1 MTERNDTLFRRHEI
15 FVAAATIAAHANCG
29 EAGFRQRDVRFLIE
43 LFSNWVDISLQDGVL
58 EVKNT
63 QVQRFLEGLVADGS
77 AKRVNR
83 GTKQP
88 VYRLS
93 RLGLLDLLSRI
104 SNRPSGGRAEH
115 FLFLHYFLCNYG
127 PRIVELIR
135 AEGRHFPTAMRLE
148 IEALLDYRRLL
159 EEEIRA
165 VTREIRQ
172 LDERIDDAVRAGE
185 LATRLFAKGVPLD
198 DVVLELEKKYPYEL
212 NNRKPLSELIG
223 SVPADLG
230 RWELTEGNL
239 ARPAQMWSPVRALF
253 AAYLTALKKL
263 ADAPRGGR

>member
-1 MTERNDTLFRRHEI
+1 MADRNDTLFRRHEI

-29 EAGFRQRDVRFLIE
+29 EPGFRQRDVRFLIE

-63 QVQRFLEGLVADGS
+63 QVQRYLERLVADGA
-77 AKRVNR
+77 AKRANR
-83 GTKQP
+83 STTQP
-88 VYRLS
+88 VYRLT
-93 RLGLLDLLSRI
+93 RIGLLDLLSRI
-104 SNRPSGGRAEH
+104 SSRPSGGRAEH

-165 VTREIRQ
+165 VTKEIRQ
-172 LDERIDDAVRAGE
+172 LDERIDDSVRAGE
-185 LATRLFAKGVPLD
+185 LATRLFAKGVPIEEA
-198 DVVLELEKKYPYEL
+198 VLELQERYPYEL

-223 SVPADLG
+223 AVPPDLG
-230 RWELTEGNL
+230 RWELTSGNF
-239 ARPAQMWSPVRALF
+239 ARPAQMWNPIRALF
-253 AAYLTALKKL
+253 AAYLNALKKL
-263 ADAPRGGR
+263 ADVQQKP